1 MGVFIVPEKIALDAQ
16 CTLGLSARQAITE
29 AALVRFRPI
38 IMTTIAALLASLPLM
53 IAHGTGSELRHPL
66 GVAVF
71 GGLVVSQ
78 ILTLFS
84 TPVIYIALDRFFS
97 RSSQKAPRLKN
108 LIEGVA
114 PAE

>member
-1 MGVFIVPEKIALDAQ
+1 M
-16 CTLGLSARQAITE
+16 
-29 AALVRFRPI
+29 
-38 IMTTIAALLASLPLM
+38 M
-53 IAHGTGSELRHPL
+53 IAHSTGSELHHPL

-84 TPVIYIALDRFFS
+84 TPVNYIALDRFFS

>member
-1 MGVFIVPEKIALDAQ
+1 
-16 CTLGLSARQAITE
+16 
-29 AALVRFRPI
+29 
-38 IMTTIAALLASLPLM
+38 M

-78 ILTLFS
+78 ILTLFP

-108 LIEGVA
+108 LIEGIA